1 MRILVA
7 DDNDFVRKGVI
18 DILRSEE
25 GWEVCGEAKDGL
37 DAIQKARVLLPDV
50 IILDISMPGMGG
62 LEATRLLRGHLS
74 QAKILIISQH
84 DPHLLLPRVI
94 EAAGHGC
101 LDKTLLASEL
111 LVSLRKLREV
121 DRIS

>member
-1 MRILVA
+1 MA

-94 EAAGHGC
+94 EAGGHGC